1 MVNHVQFPGLGLE
14 FTINRVAFSVA
25 GLDIYWYGIIL
36 ATGLL
41 LGLLFAFHYAPDFG
55 IDGDRFV
62 DVVFIGTFM
71 AIVCARAYYVAFV
84 PFQYDSIWEMLD
96 IRDGGIAMYGSLI
109 GAFVFGGLACKWRKI
124 PVRATFD
131 AVSVGFLI
139 GQGVGRWGNFV
150 NQEAFGINTNLPW
163 GMISEGTTSYLNWNQ
178 ELLAMEGV
186 TVDPNMPVHPTFL
199 YESLTCFIGLA
210 LVWTL
215 MRKRKYHG
223 ELFIWYLIWNGANR
237 FWIEG
242 LRTDS
247 LMFSVELNLRTSQ
260 VIALAMVGV
269 GLVIDIIMRKH
280 SAGNQLLVPLA
291 ITGANLKKLK
301 TADGPVAILKVL
313 PATASHKEF
322 VKETEELN
330 RWLSQLD
337 MGQYIQEMREI
348 APKEV
353 EENGSTEN

>member
-1 MVNHVQFPGLGLE
+1 MINHVQFPGLGLE
-14 FTINRVAFSVA
+14 FTINRVAFTVA

-41 LGLLFAFHYAPDFG
+41 MGLLFAFHYAPDFG
-55 IDGDRFV
+55 IDSDRFV

-84 PFQYDSIWEMLD
+84 PYTYESVWAMLD

-109 GAFVFGGLACKWRKI
+109 GAFLFGGLACKWRKI

-139 GQGVGRWGNFV
+139 GQGIGRWGNFV
-150 NQEAFGINTNLPW
+150 NQEAFGTNTDLPW
-163 GMISEGTTSYLNWNQ
+163 GMISEGTRNYLTWNHA
-178 ELLAMEGV
+178 LLASEGV

-199 YESLTCFIGLA
+199 YESITCFIGLA
-210 LVWTL
+210 LVWAL
-215 MRKRKYHG
+215 MRRRKYDG

-237 FWIEG
+237 FWIER

-260 VIALAMVGV
+260 VIALTMVGV
-269 GLVIDIIMRKH
+269 GLAIDITMRRR
-280 SAGNQLLVPLA
+280 SAGKQLMVPLA
-291 ITGANLKKLK
+291 ITSANLKKLH
-301 TADGPVAILKVL
+301 TSDGPVAIIKAL
-313 PATASHKEF
+313 PATASHAEF
-322 VKETEELN
+322 VKETNELN
-330 RWLSQLD
+330 RWLSELD
-337 MGQYIQEMREI
+337 VKQYLQEMKENIPEEEI
-348 APKEV
+348 
-353 EENGSTEN
+353 ENGSTED